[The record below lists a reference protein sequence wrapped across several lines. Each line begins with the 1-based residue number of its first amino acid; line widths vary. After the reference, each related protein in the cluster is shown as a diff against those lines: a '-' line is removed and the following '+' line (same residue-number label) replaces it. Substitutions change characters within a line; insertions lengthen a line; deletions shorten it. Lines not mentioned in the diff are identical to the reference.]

1 MRAQDRRS
9 QGLAAAADL
18 SICERGGI
26 DDKALLMARTSE
38 PEVYGG
44 PQSVFRFCEGST
56 RSRYE
61 PSDFLSAIILQ
72 SSLCSQ
78 QQAGNFMNTSN
89 RFYAREMATFV
100 LISYTYVS
108 TAPRSKS
115 ATARRKSD
123 LKPVSIFDEIQRIKR
138 SGAALTFGVR
148 DATAEEG
155 GSLGNRS
162 APGDN
167 SSGSLEDLIVLLGD
181 DDSSASKVGV
191 GSGDLRA
198 ESAAADE
205 GLLDSPETAMTRQL
219 RPLLP
224 VPMYST
230 ILMTSLRR
238 HSACGALSKNPQRPI
253 ACTLM
258 LPLPV
263 PREERQRQEKQE
275 DEDYD
280 NDDKDG
286 RQPQQEV
293 KEDAATALMTGK
305 SRAGQP
311 RSTSRAKP
319 SWGTVA
325 VTTSLVTLPSRT
337 NASSS

>member
-38 PEVYGG
+38 EGESDMPEVYGG

-100 LISYTYVS
+100 PISYTYVS

-123 LKPVSIFDEIQRIKR
+123 LKPVSIFDKIQRIKR

-148 DATAEEG
+148 DATAEEAV
-155 GSLGNRS
+155 L
-162 APGDN
+162 
-167 SSGSLEDLIVLLGD
+167 LVTEDLIVLLGD

-293 KEDAATALMTGK
+293 KEDAAAALMTGK